1 MNMPRKTLGRGLGDL
16 MSEVARIETP
26 LATASDRGFLQ
37 LPLESLTEPA
47 APPAALPG
55 DLLESIRTHGILQPI
70 LACKTDSGYE
80 TIDGRRRLQ
89 AARALGLRT
98 IPAFIIN
105 KPQADAAVLAS
116 EANRRGVLPPD
127 PIAAPCPPPA
137 IDPAPNGWR
146 SDWRLPAAFAAIAL
160 LALLL
165 GMGAAG
171 MMICTSG
178 TRPVSLPASDGAQ
191 DSTVHL
197 ESCTATNENPAAPS
211 EAAVLTAQ
219 RQQAPPLVWAD
230 SLNIEGVQATTTGT
244 TTTLTFQDAVF
255 SRHTTFDPQA
265 ERRLGD
271 VAEALGRIDRPLVIQ
286 VRGHT
291 DDTPMRGGGPYRDNY
306 DLGLARATRV
316 VQFLRHQASLTNT
329 TFSAASQGEDNPPF
343 PNDSPANRRSNRTV
357 TLEISA
363 E

>member
-1 MNMPRKTLGRGLGDL
+1 MNMPRKTLGRGLDDL

-37 LPLESLTEPA
+37 LPLESLAEPA

-55 DLLESIRTHGILQPI
+55 DLLESIRTHGVLQPI

-116 EANRRGVLPPD
+116 EANRRGVLPPE
-127 PIAAPCPPPA
+127 PIAAPCQQPA

-165 GMGAAG
+165 GAGAAG
-171 MMICTSG
+171 MICSSG
-178 TRPVSLPASDGAQ
+178 WAPVSLPASDRAG

-197 ESCTATNENPAAPS
+197 ESCTATNDNPAVPS
-211 EAAVLTAQ
+211 EAAGLTAQ
-219 RQQAPPLVWAD
+219 LQQATPPAWSAA
-230 SLNIEGVQATTTGT
+230 LNIEGVQATTDGDA
-244 TTTLTFQDAVF
+244 TTLTFQDAVF

-265 ERRLGD
+265 ERLLGE
-271 VAEALGRIDRPLVIQ
+271 VAEALGRAERPLVIQ
-286 VRGHT
+286 VLGHT

-316 VQFLRHQASLTNT
+316 VQFLRHQANLTNA
-329 TFSAASQGEDNPPF
+329 TFSAASQGEDHPPY

>member
-37 LPLESLTEPA
+37 LPLESLAEPFA
-47 APPAALPG
+47 SPSARPG
-55 DLLESIRTHGILQPI
+55 DLRESIRTHGVLQPI

-89 AARALGLRT
+89 AARALGLKT
-98 IPAFIIN
+98 IPAFILN
-105 KPQADAAVLAS
+105 KPQADVAVLAS
-116 EANRRGVLPPD
+116 EANRRGVLPPG

-137 IDPAPNGWR
+137 INPPPGGWR
-146 SDWRLPAAFAAIAL
+146 SDWRLPAAFAAIAGISIM
-160 LALLL
+160 L
-165 GMGAAG
+165 GMGVAG

-178 TRPVSLPASDGAQ
+178 TTPVSLPASDRTGG
-191 DSTVHL
+191 STVDL
-197 ESCTATNENPAAPS
+197 EAPTGMVQTASAADRAGDNTIRLNETPTPAWSA
-211 EAAVLTAQ
+211 
-219 RQQAPPLVWAD
+219 
-230 SLNIEGVQATTTGT
+230 SLNIEGVQATTIGN

-265 ERRLGD
+265 ERLLGE
-271 VAEALGRIDRPLVIQ
+271 VAETLGRLERPLVIQ
-286 VRGHT
+286 VLGHT

-316 VQFLRHQASLTNT
+316 VQFLRHQANLTNA
-329 TFSAASQGEDNPPF
+329 TFSAASQGEDHPPY